1 MAYNNISKTR
11 EGARVLSKEADY
23 LQYDTYGK
31 LPLIGGKRSIG
42 EPNIDQTKR
51 GVLYGNV
58 QSAIDDL
65 YTLIE
70 QIPINGVVTMTEDAP
85 PIAVQQVES
94 VSFDGIVQNIDS
106 DQEQAVVHV
115 YGFPFIFDNGT
126 NAATVCETAYNKF
139 TEFVAAEKY
148 FAEVNRKG
156 VDGTILECRFIDS
169 VSHPATNISENGI
182 RQIGTIDVAAKSGY
196 GSWVKLGSGFL
207 PNVTPQVTVYY
218 FKRIA

>member
-139 TEFVAAEKY
+139 TEFVAAE
-148 FAEVNRKG
+148 
-156 VDGTILECRFIDS
+156 
-169 VSHPATNISENGI
+169 NISQKLTAKVLMVRSLNVDLLI
-182 RQIGTIDVAAKSGY
+182 VFRTRQQISQKTVFVKSEL
-196 GSWVKLGSGFL
+196 S
-207 PNVTPQVTVYY
+207 T
-218 FKRIA
+218 

>member
-148 FAEVNRKG
+148 
-156 VDGTILECRFIDS
+156 
-169 VSHPATNISENGI
+169 ISENGI

-207 PNVTPQVTVYY
+207 PDVTPQVTVYY